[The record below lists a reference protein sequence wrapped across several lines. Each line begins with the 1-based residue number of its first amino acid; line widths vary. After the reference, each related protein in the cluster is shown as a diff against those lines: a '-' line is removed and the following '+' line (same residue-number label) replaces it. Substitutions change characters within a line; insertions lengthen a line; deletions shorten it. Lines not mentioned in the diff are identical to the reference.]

1 MTKKELCEKVFQ
13 DLFNGNYEKGKAI
26 VLLQKHLGA
35 KNLEETQKNLQNQFN
50 DREFTDKILQIF
62 SQKTI
67 NHEFYLQWIDF
78 MYEYLYK
85 TKKKP
90 GIIFLGFFLRLIFE
104 YAYI

>member
-50 DREFTDKILQIF
+50 DREFTDKILKYSRKKQSIMNFTYNGLILCMNTSKKQKRNRELFF
-62 SQKTI
+62 SVF
-67 NHEFYLQWIDF
+67 FYV
-78 MYEYLYK
+78 
-85 TKKKP
+85 
-90 GIIFLGFFLRLIFE
+90 
-104 YAYI
+104 

>member
-35 KNLEETQKNLQNQFN
+35 KNLEETQKNLQNQFD

-78 MYEYLYK
+78 MYEYL
-85 TKKKP
+85 
-90 GIIFLGFFLRLIFE
+90 
-104 YAYI
+104 

>member
-50 DREFTDKILQIF
+50 DREFTDKILQRF
-62 SQKTI
+62 SQKSIMSFTYNGLI
-67 NHEFYLQWIDF
+67 LCTNTSKKQKRNRELFFSVFFYV
-78 MYEYLYK
+78 
-85 TKKKP
+85 
-90 GIIFLGFFLRLIFE
+90 
-104 YAYI
+104 